1 MNSILITVFT
11 GERWRR
17 SCGKYRSNTPVLRLL
32 YSAASSCSEE
42 GDRGTKRHKS
52 YGPFAS
58 YTYVTR
64 FLAPHEHP
72 LLSVINHPAIIQRF
86 HLEDQCPKYFNTA
99 LSLLAK
105 YVHTNIRIFHLQIS
119 HTSSDALK
127 FSIRQNVPLHSTPDL
142 TGKQFHIHPCELN

>member
-1 MNSILITVFT
+1 MKGGGVAVVNIVLIHPF
-11 GERWRR
+11 
-17 SCGKYRSNTPVLRLL
+17 YDFFIQLR
-32 YSAASSCSEE
+32 ARVARKAIVVRI
-42 GDRGTKRHKS
+42 DRGTKRHKS